1 MKITHSLKTMLLS
14 FFLILLAIFF
24 YSTPTTTPVYVF
36 VFAFAGIALFIIG
49 FVLSFFERPKNSDKK
64 EEASTEK
71 EVPKKENETGK

>member
-49 FVLSFFERPKNSDKK
+49 FVLSFFEKPKNSDKK
-64 EEASTEK
+64 EEQK
-71 EVPKKENETGK
+71 EQNVTGK

>member
-1 MKITHSLKTMLLS
+1 MKITHSLRTMLLS

-36 VFAFAGIALFIIG
+36 VFAFAGIALFIVG
-49 FVLSFFERPKNSDKK
+49 FVLSFFEKPKDCDK
-64 EEASTEK
+64 K